1 MAFLD
6 LMQQLFQHT
15 RAPEADTATAQVLRD
30 RLAEDPNDVEAF
42 TQLVGLAREA
52 EGELPPADPL
62 TAELTG
68 TGSILSADLAIY
80 ALAEELSSSPASW
93 YPQLHMARLAV
104 ESDPERALR
113 LLTTATDRNPDG
125 RILAR
130 AMAILREAGHPD
142 QALSLGLA
150 HWDPATHSFEAG
162 EALVRTALA
171 AGRTNEARAYLREM
185 EPYASAAELAELREA
200 ARAAE

>member
-15 RAPEADTATAQVLRD
+15 RAPEAGTATAQALRE

-42 TQLVGLAREA
+42 TQLVTLAREA

-104 ESDPERALR
+104 DSDPERALR

-125 RILAR
+125 PILAR
-130 AMAILREAGHPD
+130 AMAILRQAGHPD

-185 EPYASAAELAELREA
+185 EPYAKAAELAELREA
-200 ARAAE
+200 VSAAE

>member
-42 TQLVGLAREA
+42 THLVGLAREA

-62 TAELTG
+62 TAEGTG

-171 AGRTNEARAYLREM
+171 AGRTSEARAYLREM
-185 EPYASAAELAELREA
+185 EPYAGADELAELREA
-200 ARAAE
+200 ARAAK

>member
-15 RAPEADTATAQVLRD
+15 RAPEADTATAQALRD

-142 QALSLGLA
+142 QALTLGLA

-171 AGRTNEARAYLREM
+171 AGRTSEARAYLREM

>member
-15 RAPEADTATAQVLRD
+15 RAPEADTATAQALRD

-42 TQLVGLAREA
+42 TQLVTLARDA
-52 EGELPPADPL
+52 ENELPPVDPL
-62 TAELTG
+62 TAEV
-68 TGSILSADLAIY
+68 TGSLLSADLAIY

-104 ESDPERALR
+104 TSDPERALR
-113 LLTTATDRNPDG
+113 LLTTATDRNADG
-125 RILAR
+125 HILAR

-171 AGRTNEARAYLREM
+171 AGRASEARAYLREM
-185 EPYASAAELAELREA
+185 EPYAGAAELAELREA
-200 ARAAE
+200 VSAAE

>member
-15 RAPEADTATAQVLRD
+15 RAPEVGTATAQALRD

-42 TQLVGLAREA
+42 TQLATLAREA

-104 ESDPERALR
+104 DSDPERALR

-125 RILAR
+125 SILAR
-130 AMAILREAGHPD
+130 AMAILRDAGHPD

-185 EPYASAAELAELREA
+185 EPYAGADELAELREA
-200 ARAAE
+200 VSSAE

>member
-15 RAPEADTATAQVLRD
+15 RAPEADTATAQALRD

-150 HWDPATHSFEAG
+150 HWDPATHNFEAG

>member
-15 RAPEADTATAQVLRD
+15 RAPEADTATAQALRD

-171 AGRTNEARAYLREM
+171 AGRASEARAYLREM

-200 ARAAE
+200 ARVAE

>member
-15 RAPEADTATAQVLRD
+15 RAPEADTATAQALRD

-104 ESDPERALR
+104 DSDPERALR

-142 QALSLGLA
+142 QALTLGLA

-171 AGRTNEARAYLREM
+171 AGRTSEARAYLREM